1 MVLIIVHALVLIVSV
16 RLKECDLVV
25 EILFKK
31 QLTGVHHMAVQV
43 LLRLISVSVI
53 WHMYLHDQT
62 VLVSND
68 NSIEVKITNLT

>member
-25 EILFKK
+25 EFLFQK

-53 WHMYLHDQT
+53 WHMYLHDQP